1 MWGSIINS
9 LLAGHIHM
17 LSRVVD
23 RKKKTW
29 KAYLE
34 RRRFRGWTEPEN
46 IIRNSKLSAFSS
58 RVSCWDSYKFMSIN
72 VDLNWKGCLPNLVE
86 GSRRWLL
93 TSVGMFASPPLPYPQ
108 NTFLVK
114 QFSLDFT
121 GLRWMNANE
130 KHVVKKPVAVTK
142 LKCSSEK
149 RGRQRKQL
157 FKHRWRKV
165 SKCYANRFGIL
176 CFYFIIKSDAWER
189 QTFAR

>member
-29 KAYLE
+29 KAYLK

-46 IIRNSKLSAFSS
+46 IIRNSKRSAFSS
-58 RVSCWDSYKFMSIN
+58 RVSCWDSYKFVSIN

-93 TSVGMFASPPLPYPQ
+93 TSVGMFASPLTP
-108 NTFLVK
+108 K
-114 QFSLDFT
+114 HFSCET
-121 GLRWMNANE
+121 
-130 KHVVKKPVAVTK
+130 
-142 LKCSSEK
+142 
-149 RGRQRKQL
+149 
-157 FKHRWRKV
+157 
-165 SKCYANRFGIL
+165 I
-176 CFYFIIKSDAWER
+176 
-189 QTFAR
+189 FARFHWPSMNECKWEARCQKASRSHQTQVLIWKTGTTKKTIV